1 MWPRIAQIFAGYF
14 FASAAYFKLTDS
26 FFGLKTATL
35 DSIFRSW
42 IELKYPTSWYVPFME
57 FVLPH
62 IGVLAVLTICVQC
75 AAGIALLYNAKVK
88 WFMIPLFI
96 VQLNILL
103 AVWHGHGF
111 IVFVGISLWLCGYYF
126 FRDKLTDRS
135 WTLMTLWLAFYML
148 FLVWDRYLIGDAS
161 PASFAWQFQHFQHD
175 VMSATPELKHGIV
188 TIART
193 SVGPALWIASWWVT
207 LALGLGML
215 IPRIRL
221 YAGAGM
227 LVYVICRT
235 LMWTTAVTSEGVLWV
250 LVLFVWVA
258 EEERRVRE
266 AAKS

>member
-1 MWPRIAQIFAGYF
+1 MAQLFVGYF

-35 DSIFRSW
+35 GSIFQGW
-42 IELKYPTSWYVPFME
+42 IELKYPVSWYVPFME
-57 FVLPH
+57 FALPH
-62 IGVLAVLTICVQC
+62 IAVLAILTIAIQF
-75 AAGIALLYNAKVK
+75 AAGIALLYDAKVK
-88 WFMIPLFI
+88 WFMIPLFL

-126 FRDKLTDRS
+126 FRDTMTNRT
-135 WTLMTLWLAFYML
+135 WTILTLWLAFYML
-148 FLVWDRYLIGDAS
+148 FLMWDRYLIGDAS

-175 VMSATPELKHGIV
+175 VMSTTPALKHWIV
-188 TIART
+188 AFTKT
-193 SVGPALWIASWWVT
+193 SAGQFLWTASWWIT
-207 LALGLGML
+207 LVLGLGML

-235 LMWTTAVTSEGVLWV
+235 LMWTTAVTSEGTLWV

-258 EEERRVRE
+258 EEERRKRE
-266 AAKS
+266 LSSKV